1 MNPKEVF
8 YSTAYS
14 VQLPYIACH
23 SLKKD
28 FFKQC
33 KDFQIIFVLIYAK
46 TWWTIQKHFLG
57 AVVSRAEGDKDDD
70 DDYTIEDFDDF
81 D

>member
-1 MNPKEVF
+1 MLRLDELF
-8 YSTAYS
+8 RS
-14 VQLPYIACH
+14 I
-23 SLKKD
+23 
-28 FFKQC
+28 
-33 KDFQIIFVLIYAK
+33 
-46 TWWTIQKHFLG
+46 FLG